1 MVDLWFA
8 NMSVTRDHMPW
19 SPQYTQRNQ
28 GQKRC
33 NTDLKFHMW
42 WFKSGKTSISC
53 PETSSLLWFMTMT
66 IQKCVET
73 GWNLLGSWPVELM
86 VGTFGEPLAQPFG
99 MKMVRCH
106 KATGMVGRFFIFL
119 NHVLNHWIAFSFVFD
134 SCPLTDTKHVV
145 SYCGLRLNMPQFI
158 PTDRGFEAGVS
169 AARADVYRIL

>member
-106 KATGMVGRFFIFL
+106 KATGMVGRFFYFSEPCSEPLNSVQLCFWLMPLDRHKTCCFL
-119 NHVLNHWIAFSFVFD
+119 LRPAPQYASIHPDGSRIWSRRFS
-134 SCPLTDTKHVV
+134 
-145 SYCGLRLNMPQFI
+145 GQGRRL
-158 PTDRGFEAGVS
+158 
-169 AARADVYRIL
+169 